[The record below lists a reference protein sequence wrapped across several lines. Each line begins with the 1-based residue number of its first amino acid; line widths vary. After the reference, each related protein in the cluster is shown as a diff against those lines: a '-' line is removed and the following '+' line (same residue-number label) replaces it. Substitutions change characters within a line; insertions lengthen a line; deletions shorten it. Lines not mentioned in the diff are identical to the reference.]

1 MSRRFL
7 ALLPLIT
14 LLGCATAPSPETSD
28 WYDAQTKKWVDS
40 IVSSC
45 QATHVNFVE
54 KRSPVDCQVQVPTN
68 LMMSFPS
75 LAFYRENQ
83 TGIAEFIQG
92 WCGSVGAR
100 YGKKPFYTY
109 TFREQKGLVRGT
121 CKAPGEKE

>member
-7 ALLPLIT
+7 ALLPLIV
-14 LLGCATAPSPETSD
+14 LIGCAKAPSPDTTA

-45 QATHVNFVE
+45 QATHVNYKE

-75 LAFYRENQ
+75 TAFYKENQ
-83 TGIAEFIQG
+83 TGIAEFIQA

-100 YGKKPFYTY
+100 YEKKPFYTF
-109 TFREQKGLVRGT
+109 TFRQEQGLVRNT
-121 CKAPGEKE
+121 CKSPGEE

>member
-7 ALLPLIT
+7 VLLPLLV
-14 LLGCATAPSPETSD
+14 LLGCASGPSPETTA

-45 QATHVNFVE
+45 QATHVNYTE
-54 KRSPVDCQVQVPTN
+54 GRSPVDCQVQVPTN
-68 LMMSFPS
+68 LMMNFPS
-75 LAFYRENQ
+75 IAFYKENQ

-100 YGKKPFYTY
+100 YEKKPFYTFV
-109 TFREQKGLVRGT
+109 FREQKGMVRNT
-121 CKAPGEKE
+121 CRTPGEKE